1 LLHANQ
7 LCLLDE
13 KLGTLDEVFFF
24 EWQKGSSF
32 LAVFIVG
39 GWEFVKL
46 VEYVGECD
54 TVRKIFAQV

>member
-13 KLGTLDEVFFF
+13 KLGTFDEVFFF

-39 GWEFVKL
+39 GWEFV
-46 VEYVGECD
+46 
-54 TVRKIFAQV
+54 

>member
-39 GWEFVKL
+39 SWEFVKL
-46 VEYVGECD
+46 VEHVGECNA
-54 TVRKIFAQV
+54 VGKIFTQV